1 MAKDLFRMSPDV
13 CSYMSE
19 DKNHLNIE
27 VTMPGIDKKNIQL
40 QMVDDSFS
48 LSAAGKDV
56 EYVTAS
62 AFCCP
67 VKAAEAQATYEN
79 GCLKIKVPFK
89 DPFENAVQ
97 VPIS

>member
-1 MAKDLFRMSPDV
+1 MAKDLFRMAPDV

-19 DKNHLNIE
+19 DNNRLNIE
-27 VTMPGIDKKNIQL
+27 VSMPGIDKTDIQL

-48 LSAAGKDV
+48 LSAPGKDV

-67 VKAAEAQATYEN
+67 VNAAEAQATYEN
-79 GCLKIKVPFK
+79 GCLKITVPLK
-89 DPFENAVQ
+89 DPFENAVR
-97 VPIS
+97 VAIS

>member
-1 MAKDLFRMSPDV
+1 MAKDLFRMAPDV

-19 DKNHLNIE
+19 DNNRLNIE
-27 VTMPGIDKKNIQL
+27 VSMPGIDKTDIQL

-48 LSAAGKDV
+48 LSAPGKDV

-79 GCLKIKVPFK
+79 GCLKITIPFK
-89 DPFENAVQ
+89 DPFENAVR
-97 VPIS
+97 VEIN